1 MLKMTLFYGKIRV
14 LSSNK
19 MVNSAAV
26 FTLAAIVLAS
36 TFASVN
42 GQDSRVT
49 TWGSLGSAP
58 GQFDDPAGIVIDPKG
73 YVFVVD
79 SDNDR
84 IQKFTSNGTFIGQ
97 WGTPGSGPGQLSSPI
112 GIDED
117 EAKRNVY
124 VTDLGNNRVQRFTT
138 NGLFVSTW
146 GSLGSGPGQFN
157 NPGRIAVDPSG
168 NLFVADLGN
177 NRIQKFDAGGKL
189 ITMWGSL
196 GSGPGQF
203 HNPTGMTV
211 QYPSGNVF
219 VVDTGNSRI
228 QEFDNNGKFIKQI
241 NAGTQFDS
249 SDNIDLDVDSNGKIY
264 LTDRNDDNIIIFS
277 P

>member
-14 LSSNK
+14 LSSDK
-19 MVNSAAV
+19 LVNSAAI
-26 FTLAAIVLAS
+26 FILAAIALAS
-36 TFASVN
+36 TFAYVN
-42 GQDSRVT
+42 GQDRGVT

-58 GQFDDPAGIVIDPKG
+58 GQFDDPAGIVVDPKG

-84 IQKFTSNGTFIGQ
+84 IQKFTNNGTLVTL
-97 WGTPGSGPGQLSSPI
+97 WGTSGSGPGQLSSPI

-117 EAKRNVY
+117 ESKRNVY

-168 NLFVADLGN
+168 NLFVADIGN
-177 NRIQKFDAGGKL
+177 NRIQKFDAEGKL

-211 QYPSGNVF
+211 QFPSGKVF
-219 VVDTGNSRI
+219 VADTGNSRI
-228 QEFDNNGKFIKQI
+228 QEFDNDGKFIRQI
-241 NAGTQFDS
+241 NAATHFDS

-264 LTDRNDDNIIIFS
+264 LTDRNDDNIIILS

>member
-1 MLKMTLFYGKIRV
+1 MLKMTLFYSKVRIS
-14 LSSNK
+14 SSNK
-19 MVNSAAV
+19 VVNSAAV
-26 FTLAAIVLAS
+26 STLAVIVLAS

-42 GQDSRVT
+42 GQDREVT

-79 SDNDR
+79 SDNNR
-84 IQKFTSNGTFIGQ
+84 IQKFTNNGTFIGQ
-97 WGTPGSGPGQLSSPI
+97 WGTSGSGPGQLSNPI

-168 NLFVADLGN
+168 NLFVADVGN
-177 NRIQKFDAGGKL
+177 NRIQKFDAEGKL

-203 HNPTGMTV
+203 QLPTGMTV
-211 QYPSGNVF
+211 QYPSGKVF
-219 VVDTGNSRI
+219 VADTGNSRI
-228 QEFDNNGKFIKQI
+228 QEFGNDGKFIRQI
-241 NAGTQFDS
+241 NAGTIFDS

-264 LTDRNDDNIIIFS
+264 LTDRNDDHIIILS

>member
-1 MLKMTLFYGKIRV
+1 MTLFYGKIRV
-14 LSSNK
+14 LSFNK

-42 GQDSRVT
+42 GQDSKVT

-84 IQKFTSNGTFIGQ
+84 IQKFTNNGTFIGQ

-146 GSLGSGPGQFN
+146 GSLGSGPGQF
-157 NPGRIAVDPSG
+157 
-168 NLFVADLGN
+168 
-177 NRIQKFDAGGKL
+177 
-189 ITMWGSL
+189 
-196 GSGPGQF
+196 

-211 QYPSGNVF
+211 QFPSGNVF
-219 VVDTGNSRI
+219 VADTGNSRI

-264 LTDRNDDNIIIFS
+264 LTDRNDDTIIIFS